1 MHGELLTV
9 NTGSKEKCTQLN
21 SVSNTRAE
29 KKTHTV
35 HQSHCS
41 VTLDKNHQLLPEGFI
56 DEQTTAEGGTNDR
69 GYRWIGDSECESV
82 MLVLQTEVTKFKMT
96 PLVLLFALTIGH
108 VTGVVELSCSDN
120 ATCIEQMLK
129 DTARSLRQQKTV
141 RLFDALTI
149 EPLGMRSARAN
160 ESPLTRFTK
169 NHAFSFDWN
178 EYTFRVTRP
187 QGRSDVMDLEIYE
200 SRSAKGRRQRKKVL
214 MAVIPLLFGMKSA
227 AVVIFALAIVTALT
241 LKAFVAS
248 KLALLV
254 TVGMAAKKLY
264 ESYTSGVGLQ
274 NHPYLYS
281 QYPIDF
287 PSASSHA
294 YSVSGV
300 SPQFAAPEMY
310 NPTAMANH
318 PHAHELLQTADATAQ
333 QSQQAPTL
341 QLVNSTRASERWDA
355 TFRGMNSDVPT
366 TAVYEP
372 EVADSAPQ
380 PKVILVPQPRLIAQR
395 KMTYRKT
402 FKHRPKKYTELKIS
416 LERLKHNKDL
426 YDYLK
431 TKKYKYNY
439 PNTFYYPKVKFFVN
453 PNTFMARPNNSRLR
467 PYRRETF
474 VPTNNATNNIS
485 NATLSASGEWKPI
498 IVLAEHPILSINFTK
513 KAQPKKA
520 YNKTKPVFGPKNRMR
535 SKRSIDDDST
545 VVTYRNSTVFENVNQ
560 NSFGVGRRSRG
571 FLDFFENLLSSDFMD
586 KVVKQAQDYA
596 KYVIKDSLKSKEPPK
611 YYSFAYEIL
620 MWTLELIDG
629 YVSVEEQLHE
639 HINSKEVDKIKP
651 AKVKT
656 TKKKKKTKS

>member
-200 SRSAKGRRQRKKVL
+200 SRSAKDVSDQNPKKSSSKVEEEKEEDKGPHRQKLGLRRRQRKKVL

-264 ESYTSGVGLQ
+264 ESYTSGVPETSNVLWNLARYFRFLFGLPPAGLS
-274 NHPYLYS
+274 NAPTMTMPMY
-281 QYPIDF
+281 
-287 PSASSHA
+287 
-294 YSVSGV
+294 VM
-300 SPQFAAPEMY
+300 PQLPQMPQMPEMY
-310 NPTAMANH
+310 GTPVAMPTAT
-318 PHAHELLQTADATAQ
+318 P
-333 QSQQAPTL
+333 
-341 QLVNSTRASERWDA
+341 
-355 TFRGMNSDVPT
+355 
-366 TAVYEP
+366 
-372 EVADSAPQ
+372 
-380 PKVILVPQPRLIAQR
+380 
-395 KMTYRKT
+395 
-402 FKHRPKKYTELKIS
+402 
-416 LERLKHNKDL
+416 
-426 YDYLK
+426 
-431 TKKYKYNY
+431 
-439 PNTFYYPKVKFFVN
+439 
-453 PNTFMARPNNSRLR
+453 
-467 PYRRETF
+467 
-474 VPTNNATNNIS
+474 
-485 NATLSASGEWKPI
+485 
-498 IVLAEHPILSINFTK
+498 
-513 KAQPKKA
+513 
-520 YNKTKPVFGPKNRMR
+520 
-535 SKRSIDDDST
+535 
-545 VVTYRNSTVFENVNQ
+545 
-560 NSFGVGRRSRG
+560 
-571 FLDFFENLLSSDFMD
+571 
-586 KVVKQAQDYA
+586 
-596 KYVIKDSLKSKEPPK
+596 
-611 YYSFAYEIL
+611 
-620 MWTLELIDG
+620 
-629 YVSVEEQLHE
+629 
-639 HINSKEVDKIKP
+639 
-651 AKVKT
+651 
-656 TKKKKKTKS
+656 